1 MSFYPCFGCEKIVF
15 SDKNPSFSV
24 LGKCRFLITIIGFK
38 QKISKKVVDNLF
50 FPLFD
55 AVFPYKRPFSKFY
68 VFMILSSNR
77 MLYGAGI
84 CPKLFSPLFVPFSL
98 EHSWLFSVSPRA
110 HFTSRV
116 SRTGQ
121 FHETVSVSYAFHA
134 ILQRL
139 TRSLPKTNFSI
150 RDINVSRELK
160 SFVFLRIGDSKCRP
174 IPFFSSKRAFDAL
187 FSSSRTKDI
196 FRF

>member
-1 MSFYPCFGCEKIVF
+1 
-15 SDKNPSFSV
+15 
-24 LGKCRFLITIIGFK
+24 
-38 QKISKKVVDNLF
+38 
-50 FPLFD
+50 
-55 AVFPYKRPFSKFY
+55 
-68 VFMILSSNR
+68 

-139 TRSLPKTNFSI
+139 TRSLPKTNFFVIPPFSRISGGSI
-150 RDINVSRELK
+150 RDIKVSRELK
-160 SFVFLRIGDSKCRP
+160 SFVFLRIGYSKC
-174 IPFFSSKRAFDAL
+174 
-187 FSSSRTKDI
+187 SRIYKSITKLEPTKIHEQINKVSEDELGMIQLLGFVLGGLAGFLLI
-196 FRF
+196 FAQ

>member
-1 MSFYPCFGCEKIVF
+1 
-15 SDKNPSFSV
+15 
-24 LGKCRFLITIIGFK
+24 
-38 QKISKKVVDNLF
+38 
-50 FPLFD
+50 
-55 AVFPYKRPFSKFY
+55 
-68 VFMILSSNR
+68 MILSSNR
-77 MLYGAGI
+77 MLYGACI

-139 TRSLPKTNFSI
+139 TRSLPKSNFFRIPPFSDIISGSI
-150 RDINVSRELK
+150 RGKRVSRELK
-160 SFVFLRIGDSKCRP
+160 SFVFLRIGYSKCRP
-174 IPFFSSKRAFDAL
+174 IRFFSSKSVFNAV
-187 FSSSRTKDI
+187 FSASRTKYI